1 MLCRVAAQA
10 LLKGTYT
17 SLMRAHH
24 RILLLLLSLLL
35 LLLLLLYGDVP
46 SGHAS

>member
-10 LLKGTYT
+10 LLTGTNL
-17 SLMRAHH
+17 SPLHACH
-24 RILLLLLSLLL
+24 RILLLLML

-46 SGHAS
+46 SGHAA